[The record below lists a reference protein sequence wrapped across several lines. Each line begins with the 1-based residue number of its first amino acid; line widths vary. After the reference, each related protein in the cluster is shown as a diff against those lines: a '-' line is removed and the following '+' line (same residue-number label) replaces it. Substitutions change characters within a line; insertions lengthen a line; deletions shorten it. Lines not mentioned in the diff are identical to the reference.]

1 MFEDRLQNIASRL
14 GDARLVALVADD
26 GIPVE
31 ITGDS
36 AEIDV
41 EALAAEMITQVR
53 AIADQHDEM
62 GMGRVRQLTITT
74 DQQTLMLGTLAAGYY
89 LLLALGEAASVGR
102 ARFELRR
109 APLAFDSDLE

>member
-1 MFEDRLQNIASRL
+1 MFEDRLQAIASRL
-14 GDARLVALVADD
+14 GKARLVALVAED
-26 GIPVE
+26 GMPVE
-31 ITGDS
+31 THKES

-62 GMGRVRQLTITT
+62 GMGRVRQLAITT

-89 LLLALGEAASVGR
+89 LLLALGAGASVGR

-109 APLAFDSDLE
+109 APLAFDPDLE